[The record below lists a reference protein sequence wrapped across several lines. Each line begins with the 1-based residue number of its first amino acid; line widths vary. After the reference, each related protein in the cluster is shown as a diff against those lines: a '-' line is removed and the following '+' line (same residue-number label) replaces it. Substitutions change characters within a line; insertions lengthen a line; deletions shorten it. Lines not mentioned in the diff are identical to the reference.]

1 MNNYPELGH
10 IGFKILCTIYG
21 FTSIQYMYATVEQRY
36 KKISLLQEQ
45 NTNLQKLLHE
55 QYRKCS

>member
-21 FTSIQYMYATVEQRY
+21 FTSIQYMRVMVEQRY
-36 KKISLLQEQ
+36 KTISLLEEQ
-45 NTNLQKLLHE
+45 NTNLQQLLTKTINP
-55 QYRKCS
+55 Q